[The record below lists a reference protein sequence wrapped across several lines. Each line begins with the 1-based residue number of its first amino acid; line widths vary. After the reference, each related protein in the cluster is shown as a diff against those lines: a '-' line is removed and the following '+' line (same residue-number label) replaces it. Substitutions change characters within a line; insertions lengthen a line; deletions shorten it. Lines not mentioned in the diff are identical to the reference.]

1 MNWHSCFAEVFRK
14 VKLPILLTKL
24 PNVPKDLYI
33 FNVVIYQILKN
44 PTSFSNKKITNPN
57 QW

>member
-1 MNWHSCFAEVFRK
+1 MNWHFCFAEVFRK
-14 VKLPILLTKL
+14 VKLPILTKS

-33 FNVVIYQILKN
+33 FNVVIYQSLKN

-57 QW
+57 Q